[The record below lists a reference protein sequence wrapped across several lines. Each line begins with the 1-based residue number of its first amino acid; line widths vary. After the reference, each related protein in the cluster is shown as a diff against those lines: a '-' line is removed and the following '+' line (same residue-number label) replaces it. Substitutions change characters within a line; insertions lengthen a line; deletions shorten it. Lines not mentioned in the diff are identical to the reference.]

1 MPVGIPSKDPNAA
14 TRKEVIRR
22 FQAERDLDL
31 ILSLIQG
38 TDLAYCDIAASGP
51 EKLLAAV
58 AKAEENSANN
68 FSIFATARSDDYA
81 VQLTFDAVDWFRQ
94 CTAQELADLI
104 AIEFGGNYASDA
116 VAQFFSDTT
125 TESLFAYI
133 DLDPHVFG
141 FECHIDRY
149 RALRWMEENR
159 PLILDEASQ
168 NLVNTHE
175 GDLPDLVAAD
185 FFHEKITTLPDLV
198 EAIDGDH
205 AWINEWF
212 HCTVASIDKDGVEAK
227 LEFLVDQFGASAL
240 ATEVMDRFDL
250 DLQLTEDDDDPN
262 SHHGIAYVLE
272 SH

>member
-1 MPVGIPSKDPNAA
+1 MPVGTPSKDPNAA
-14 TRKEVIRR
+14 TRKEVRR

-58 AKAEENSANN
+58 AKAEENS
-68 FSIFATARSDDYA
+68 DP
-81 VQLTFDAVDWFRQ
+81 
-94 CTAQELADLI
+94 
-104 AIEFGGNYASDA
+104 
-116 VAQFFSDTT
+116 
-125 TESLFAYI
+125 
-133 DLDPHVFG
+133 LDPQAFG

-250 DLQLTEDDDDPN
+250 DLQLTEDDDEEINGATAP
-262 SHHGIAYVLE
+262 SMQAVIREIATNLGGETSINPYDYLDAQEPTFAFDALKQYVRSQCSDDALADFLSE
-272 SH
+272 LN